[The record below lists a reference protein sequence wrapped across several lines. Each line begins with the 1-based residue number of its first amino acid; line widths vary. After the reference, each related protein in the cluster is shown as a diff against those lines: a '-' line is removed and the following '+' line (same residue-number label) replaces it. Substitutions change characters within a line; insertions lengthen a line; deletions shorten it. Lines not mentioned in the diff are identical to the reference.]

1 MKSPARKTTRLPQN
15 QPLSHQGLAAT
26 GQGELSGVYGREF
39 WFAYLSN
46 TSMMVAISLLFRYA
60 DFVKVGGGSEGDLG
74 WIVAAGMVGS
84 LVMRWAQAVGIDS
97 LGPRS
102 IWFLSALG
110 FAAGSLAHLWI
121 ESARGPAVYAAQVVL
136 RTSIAGVFG
145 ASITFISSRVPVVRV
160 AEVIGMLGTSGFV
173 GMMGGTLLGDWVF
186 GPEPSTRAEVNRMF
200 LIAAA
205 LGLVTCVASLLATA
219 GAGNGRRRRV
229 PPLTG
234 LVRRYRPGLP
244 LLGVALGV
252 GIGVGLPHNYL
263 RPYTQ
268 TLGIPG
274 IMVFFWVYAPV
285 ALVTRL
291 LTRRWPSQF
300 GLRRM
305 IVLGFACLG
314 ASTLLYLVVD
324 SRWWLVVPAVFA
336 GMGHAFL
343 FPSVTAAGATCFPRR
358 YRGLGVTM
366 MLSMYDLGNL
376 VGAPLAGTLVE
387 LGRWAGWPPYPVAFV
402 VIALL
407 LGVLAAAFVTSRF
420 PNYPSPRPR
429 RRRRRSKR
437 AVPGQALPGGSS
449 APRQPSPRLV
459 HPARE

>member
-1 MKSPARKTTRLPQN
+1 MKPPARTSSRHKCDLPSPA
-15 QPLSHQGLAAT
+15 QGFCASGSPDELA
-26 GQGELSGVYGREF
+26 GVYGRAF

-60 DFVKVGGGSEGDLG
+60 DFVKVRGGSEGDLG

-84 LVMRWAQAVGIDS
+84 LLMRWAQAVGIDS

-102 IWFLSALG
+102 VWFWSALG
-110 FAAGSLAHLWI
+110 FAASSAAHLWI
-121 ESARGPAVYAAQVVL
+121 DTARGPAVYAAQVAL

-186 GPEPSTRAEVNRMF
+186 GPEPSTPAEVNRMF
-200 LIAAA
+200 LIAAG
-205 LGLVTCVASLLATA
+205 LGLVTCVASWLATS
-219 GAGNGRRRRV
+219 GVQGVPRRRV
-229 PPLTG
+229 PPVWPLI
-234 LVRRYRPGLP
+234 RRYRPGLA

-268 TLGIPG
+268 TLGISG

-305 IVLGFACLG
+305 IVLGFSCLV
-314 ASTLLYLVVD
+314 ASTLLYLVV
-324 SRWWLVVPAVFA
+324 STPGTLVVPAVFT

-343 FPSVTAAGATCFPRR
+343 FPSVTAAGATCFPQRF
-358 YRGLGVTM
+358 RGLGVTM

-376 VGAPLAGTLVE
+376 IGAPLAGMLVE

-402 VIALL
+402 VIASLL
-407 LGVLAAAFVTSRF
+407 TVLAALFVFSDV
-420 PNYPSPRPR
+420 PNHPSPRPR
-429 RRRRRSKR
+429 RRRSKR
-437 AVPGQALPGGSS
+437 PPRPRGTRTARPVESPMPALADPE
-449 APRQPSPRLV
+449 RQ
-459 HPARE
+459 